1 MRHGGDTGGAAA
13 RLPDTAPLASVAS
26 SGGVEV
32 PLSALA
38 ADGGPLPHWHRTL
51 PGEERSSLIC
61 FRLSRNAPNFLYR
74 SGGPDGA
81 PRAEVALRWGRR
93 TGVGG
98 ARNPA
103 ACGVGR
109 GSKRTAGEAPH
120 HLANRSRHG
129 AAEAQSHTLVRHGP
143 PDPRAGRPLKLFAQT
158 HRRRGSHSASSQT
171 STVSASDPAAA
182 APTARPTRGHPGRPP
197 AGRSQLACPSRV
209 VGNRAKWSLG
219 ACGAARSAWPN
230 GGI

>member
-1 MRHGGDTGGAAA
+1 MPVVIGVEDARGRRDARRPRLIEWPPPLQQQEKPLLRLSRRTQMRHGGDTGGAAA

-98 ARNPA
+98 ARTPA

-109 GSKRTAGEAPH
+109 
-120 HLANRSRHG
+120 
-129 AAEAQSHTLVRHGP
+129 
-143 PDPRAGRPLKLFAQT
+143 
-158 HRRRGSHSASSQT
+158 
-171 STVSASDPAAA
+171 
-182 APTARPTRGHPGRPP
+182 
-197 AGRSQLACPSRV
+197 
-209 VGNRAKWSLG
+209 
-219 ACGAARSAWPN
+219 
-230 GGI
+230 